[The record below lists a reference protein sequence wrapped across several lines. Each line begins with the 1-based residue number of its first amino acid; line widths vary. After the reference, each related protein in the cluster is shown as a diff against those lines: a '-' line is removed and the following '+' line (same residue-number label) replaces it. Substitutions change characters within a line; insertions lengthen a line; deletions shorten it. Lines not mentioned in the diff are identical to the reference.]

1 VDGTRPFPERDQAA
15 TIGGHTLTHEERCRM
30 GPELTDAGTSRYVQ
44 TASWKIHYNEAGH
57 GQPVILLHGS
67 GAGATGWSNFQPNIA
82 PLAER
87 FRVIAM
93 DAPGWGRSDQGR
105 PETYDHPNAVL
116 ELMDA
121 LEIERAALVGNS
133 MGGMTAITF
142 AARYPDRITHLVTMG
157 PGAFIQVP
165 TLFGPGDGPSEG
177 LKVLFEGYRNP
188 TQDTMKRL
196 VEIMTFDAANATD
209 ELAAQRAE
217 NAQARPDHLA
227 NFLTGMST
235 GGPVR
240 TSATVEQVQS
250 IRTPT
255 LLVHGRD
262 DRVVPFEHSLR
273 LVSSIP
279 DSRLVLLNRCG
290 HWAQLE
296 HADEFNRLVTD
307 FVLHS

>member
-1 VDGTRPFPERDQAA
+1 MAW
-15 TIGGHTLTHEERCRM
+15 
-30 GPELTDAGTSRYVQ
+30 ELTDADTSRFVQ
-44 TASWKIHYNEAGH
+44 TPSWKIHYNEAGH
-57 GQPVILLHGS
+57 GHPVILLHGS
-67 GAGATGWSNFQPNIA
+67 GAGASGWSNFRPNIA
-82 PLAER
+82 PLAEQ

-93 DAPGWGRSDQGR
+93 DAPGWGRSDPGL

-121 LEIERAALVGNS
+121 LGIERAALVGNS

-142 AARYPDRITHLVTMG
+142 AARYPERISHLVTMG

-165 TLFGPGDGPSEG
+165 ALFGAGDGPTEG
-177 LKVLFEGYRNP
+177 LKILFEGYRNP
-188 TQDTMKRL
+188 TQETMKRL
-196 VEIMTFDAANATD
+196 VEIMTFDSAHGSD
-209 ELAAQRAE
+209 ELAAERAE

-240 TSATVEQVQS
+240 TSATVEQAQG

-262 DRVVPFEHSLR
+262 DRVVHYEHSLR
-273 LVSSIP
+273 LLSCIP
-279 DSRLVLLNRCG
+279 NSRLVLLNRCG

-307 FVLHS
+307 FVRNA